1 MFVLLILDQL
11 DFCQAAFASPD
22 IVGIPPP
29 KDAKSSFAN
38 PILPLPQLDNAS
50 VTQVFIWTV
59 RSVRELL
66 PVRPDP
72 PGIQRNSFVNVLSL
86 GSI

>member
-1 MFVLLILDQL
+1 MFVLLILDQP

-22 IVGIPPP
+22 IVGIPQP
-29 KDAKSSFAN
+29 KDAKSSFAK
-38 PILPLPQLDNAS
+38 PMLHLPQLDNAS

-59 RSVRELL
+59 RTVRDLL
-66 PVRPDP
+66 PARPDP
-72 PGIQRNSFVNVLSL
+72 PGIQRNSFVYVLSL